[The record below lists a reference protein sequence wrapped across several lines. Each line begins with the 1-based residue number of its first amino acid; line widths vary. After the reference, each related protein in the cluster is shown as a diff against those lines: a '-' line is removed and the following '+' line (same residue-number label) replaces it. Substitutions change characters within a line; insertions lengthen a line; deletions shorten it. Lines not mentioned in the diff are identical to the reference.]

1 MINDHYTS
9 LIEYI
14 LYIMCITYDY
24 VNIFGYG
31 RILVTIWHLVNCFK
45 KQKKLMLEWN
55 KNLNVILTFYS
66 IMIYLIKFGKENCL
80 TY

>member
-31 RILVTIWHLVNCFK
+31 RILVTI
-45 KQKKLMLEWN
+45 
-55 KNLNVILTFYS
+55 
-66 IMIYLIKFGKENCL
+66 
-80 TY
+80 